1 VNSRGRLLRETRR
14 VRCGNCVSNGEINI
28 EKVGE
33 IGFVSTLLPT
43 DRGEHERI
51 DMAYLLERGL
61 FMAINKPT
69 FHRKPP
75 LSSSLSSYPNAQQI
89 LNRKLLPYYKNALC

>member
-1 VNSRGRLLRETRR
+1 
-14 VRCGNCVSNGEINI
+14 
-28 EKVGE
+28 
-33 IGFVSTLLPT
+33 
-43 DRGEHERI
+43 
-51 DMAYLLERGL
+51 MAYLLERGL

-89 LNRKLLPYYKNALC
+89 LNRKLLGARRFIRGNPVEKR

>member
-1 VNSRGRLLRETRR
+1 
-14 VRCGNCVSNGEINI
+14 
-28 EKVGE
+28 
-33 IGFVSTLLPT
+33 
-43 DRGEHERI
+43 
-51 DMAYLLERGL
+51 MAYLLERGL

-89 LNRKLLPYYKNALC
+89 LNRKLLTQPDPEPAMASRKQHDKRTQPRFYGEVREAA

>member
-1 VNSRGRLLRETRR
+1 
-14 VRCGNCVSNGEINI
+14 
-28 EKVGE
+28 
-33 IGFVSTLLPT
+33 
-43 DRGEHERI
+43 
-51 DMAYLLERGL
+51 MAYLLERGL

-89 LNRKLLPYYKNALC
+89 LNRKLLPIPVWGEIIFSGKANRGAFWAIL